1 MEESVCIP
9 SPPWHQNPTVL
20 FLHPCSEAT
29 KLLGKNQNWTDW
41 LHNTFMISSFSWPFS
56 LLFCS
61 VPLLI
66 SHSSCFNPL
75 LHSSYRPTPLP
86 LSCTH
91 LIWSRLPISLRFF
104 FFQSSIPSALL
115 YSTPVFSLFSHP
127 FLLPPSLGRRGV
139 FFLPPFQVLWSGIV
153 LFKGGSG
160 PKEGGRPLPSLK
172 PIDID
177 PQQHKHW
184 SWK

>member
-104 FFQSSIPSALL
+104 FSEQHSFSSPLFHSCVLSVFPSFSASAL
-115 YSTPVFSLFSHP
+115 
-127 FLLPPSLGRRGV
+127 
-139 FFLPPFQVLWSGIV
+139 
-153 LFKGGSG
+153 
-160 PKEGGRPLPSLK
+160 
-172 PIDID
+172 
-177 PQQHKHW
+177 
-184 SWK
+184 SWKKGCIFPSSFPGLMVWNSPIQRR